1 MYNTKNQP
9 TDTLELHSGFITF
22 FQIHKDNNFQGG
34 FDENTNIYPAVYGND
49 KDYSDQLPDLK
60 DESTETNVY
69 APTRRNRPNYRR
81 PPRRR
86 TTPATDAPVTEDSG
100 SVISVDFNRVRNYTR
115 QIVQYFGNF
124 MTLFGKEGGSD
135 PTCSPPPG
143 DLEFFC

>member
-1 MYNTKNQP
+1 MYRCFP
-9 TDTLELHSGFITF
+9 T
-22 FQIHKDNNFQGG
+22 FQIHKDTTIQGG
-34 FDENTNIYPAVYGND
+34 FDENTNIYAAVYGND

-86 TTPATDAPVTEDSG
+86 TTTTTPATNAAPVTEESG

-115 QIVQYFGNF
+115 QIVQYFYKS
-124 MTLFGKEGGSD
+124 TSYSLK
-135 PTCSPPPG
+135 
-143 DLEFFC
+143 